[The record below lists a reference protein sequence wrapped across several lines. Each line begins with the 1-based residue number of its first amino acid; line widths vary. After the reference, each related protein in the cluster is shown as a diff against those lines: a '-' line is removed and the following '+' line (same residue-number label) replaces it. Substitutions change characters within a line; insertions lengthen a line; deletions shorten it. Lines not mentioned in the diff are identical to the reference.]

1 MYPEELLA
9 WTREQL
15 EIAADAEAASVSDP
29 RLSSESRQQA
39 HNLEAVYRAAA
50 RVKLYEAMDHPIAKT
65 MLPQARL
72 ELQAALNGGNAAWQT
87 TMENSARY
95 NNLPPIG
102 VRRGGYVSRHSKFHM
117 VGVMS

>member
-1 MYPEELLA
+1 MHIEALLA
-9 WTREQL
+9 WTRDQL
-15 EIAADAEAASVSDP
+15 EAAADAEAASVRDAK
-29 RLSSESRQQA
+29 LSSESRQQA
-39 HNLEAVYRAAA
+39 RNMEAVYRAAA

-65 MLPQARL
+65 MLPQARI

-102 VRRGGYVSRHSKFHM
+102 VRRSGYVARHGKFHM